1 MIFVKQLR
9 QIITMHQ
16 FTAFIRKEFYHIFRD
31 KRTMLILIVMPI
43 VQIVLFG
50 FAISSEIRNI
60 HTAVFA
66 HSNNSDTRYLV
77 NKLDASE
84 YFSVDYVVNSE
95 EELETLFRRNK
106 IELALVLSPDYGN
119 KPFSTDQ
126 LQILSDAT
134 EPNQGVTR
142 GNYALFALAK
152 IISEKKEAASVLP
165 NTGNENINVMTKM
178 LYNPQMKSAYNFVPG
193 VMGLILMLVCAM
205 MTSVSVVREKEY
217 GTMEVLLV
225 SPVSPLFVVV
235 AKAVPYIVLSLVN
248 LATILLLSV
257 FVLGVPISG
266 SFVALV
272 LVSLLFIVVSLSLG
286 LFISTVTNTQLTALL
301 VSAVVLMIPTLLLSG
316 IIFPVES
323 MPLPLQIISC
333 IIPARWFVEIVRRI
347 MIEGAPVIYLYK
359 EILIL
364 FFMAVLLIIVTVKK
378 FKSQVVG

>member
-1 MIFVKQLR
+1 
-9 QIITMHQ
+9 
-16 FTAFIRKEFYHIFRD
+16 
-31 KRTMLILIVMPI
+31 
-43 VQIVLFG
+43 
-50 FAISSEIRNI
+50 
-60 HTAVFA
+60 
-66 HSNNSDTRYLV
+66 
-77 NKLDASE
+77 
-84 YFSVDYVVNSE
+84 
-95 EELETLFRRNK
+95 
-106 IELALVLSPDYGN
+106 
-119 KPFSTDQ
+119 
-126 LQILSDAT
+126 
-134 EPNQGVTR
+134 
-142 GNYALFALAK
+142 
-152 IISEKKEAASVLP
+152 
-165 NTGNENINVMTKM
+165 M

-257 FVLGVPISG
+257 FVLGVPIAG

-364 FFMAVLLIIVTVKK
+364 FFMAVFLIIVTVRK
-378 FKSQVVG
+378 FQSQVVEE

>member
-1 MIFVKQLR
+1 
-9 QIITMHQ
+9 
-16 FTAFIRKEFYHIFRD
+16 
-31 KRTMLILIVMPI
+31 
-43 VQIVLFG
+43 
-50 FAISSEIRNI
+50 
-60 HTAVFA
+60 
-66 HSNNSDTRYLV
+66 
-77 NKLDASE
+77 
-84 YFSVDYVVNSE
+84 
-95 EELETLFRRNK
+95 
-106 IELALVLSPDYGN
+106 
-119 KPFSTDQ
+119 
-126 LQILSDAT
+126 
-134 EPNQGVTR
+134 
-142 GNYALFALAK
+142 
-152 IISEKKEAASVLP
+152 
-165 NTGNENINVMTKM
+165 M

-266 SFVALV
+266 SFVALII
-272 LVSLLFIVVSLSLG
+272 VSLLFIVVSLSLG

>member
-1 MIFVKQLR
+1 
-9 QIITMHQ
+9 
-16 FTAFIRKEFYHIFRD
+16 
-31 KRTMLILIVMPI
+31 
-43 VQIVLFG
+43 
-50 FAISSEIRNI
+50 
-60 HTAVFA
+60 
-66 HSNNSDTRYLV
+66 
-77 NKLDASE
+77 
-84 YFSVDYVVNSE
+84 
-95 EELETLFRRNK
+95 
-106 IELALVLSPDYGN
+106 
-119 KPFSTDQ
+119 
-126 LQILSDAT
+126 
-134 EPNQGVTR
+134 
-142 GNYALFALAK
+142 
-152 IISEKKEAASVLP
+152 
-165 NTGNENINVMTKM
+165 M

-235 AKAVPYIVLSLVN
+235 SKAVPYIVLSLVN

-257 FVLGVPISG
+257 FVLGVPIAG

-364 FFMAVLLIIVTVKK
+364 FFMAVFLIIVTVRK

>member
-1 MIFVKQLR
+1 
-9 QIITMHQ
+9 
-16 FTAFIRKEFYHIFRD
+16 
-31 KRTMLILIVMPI
+31 MLILIVMPI

-66 HSNNSDTRYLV
+66 PFNNSDTRYLV
-77 NKLDASE
+77 GKLDASE
-84 YFSVDYVVNSE
+84 YFSVDYIVNSE

-106 IELALVLSPDYGN
+106 IELALVLSPDYG

-364 FFMAVLLIIVTVKK
+364 FFMVVFLIIVTVRK

>member
-16 FTAFIRKEFYHIFRD
+16 FSAFIRKEFYHIFRD

-66 HSNNSDTRYLV
+66 PFNNSDTRYLV
-77 NKLDASE
+77 GKLDASE
-84 YFSVDYVVNSE
+84 YFSVDYIVNSE

-106 IELALVLSPDYGN
+106 IELALVLSPDYG

-364 FFMAVLLIIVTVKK
+364 FFMVVFLIIVTVRK

>member
-1 MIFVKQLR
+1 M
-9 QIITMHQ
+9 
-16 FTAFIRKEFYHIFRD
+16 
-31 KRTMLILIVMPI
+31 
-43 VQIVLFG
+43 
-50 FAISSEIRNI
+50 
-60 HTAVFA
+60 
-66 HSNNSDTRYLV
+66 
-77 NKLDASE
+77 
-84 YFSVDYVVNSE
+84 
-95 EELETLFRRNK
+95 
-106 IELALVLSPDYGN
+106 
-119 KPFSTDQ
+119 
-126 LQILSDAT
+126 
-134 EPNQGVTR
+134 
-142 GNYALFALAK
+142 
-152 IISEKKEAASVLP
+152 P

-257 FVLGVPISG
+257 FVLGVPIAG

-364 FFMAVLLIIVTVKK
+364 FFMAVFLIIVTVRK
-378 FKSQVVG
+378 FQSQVVEE

>member
-1 MIFVKQLR
+1 
-9 QIITMHQ
+9 
-16 FTAFIRKEFYHIFRD
+16 
-31 KRTMLILIVMPI
+31 
-43 VQIVLFG
+43 
-50 FAISSEIRNI
+50 
-60 HTAVFA
+60 
-66 HSNNSDTRYLV
+66 
-77 NKLDASE
+77 
-84 YFSVDYVVNSE
+84 
-95 EELETLFRRNK
+95 
-106 IELALVLSPDYGN
+106 
-119 KPFSTDQ
+119 
-126 LQILSDAT
+126 
-134 EPNQGVTR
+134 
-142 GNYALFALAK
+142 
-152 IISEKKEAASVLP
+152 
-165 NTGNENINVMTKM
+165 MTKM

-257 FVLGVPISG
+257 FVLGVPIAG
-266 SFVALV
+266 SFAALV

>member
-1 MIFVKQLR
+1 
-9 QIITMHQ
+9 
-16 FTAFIRKEFYHIFRD
+16 
-31 KRTMLILIVMPI
+31 
-43 VQIVLFG
+43 
-50 FAISSEIRNI
+50 
-60 HTAVFA
+60 
-66 HSNNSDTRYLV
+66 
-77 NKLDASE
+77 
-84 YFSVDYVVNSE
+84 
-95 EELETLFRRNK
+95 
-106 IELALVLSPDYGN
+106 
-119 KPFSTDQ
+119 
-126 LQILSDAT
+126 
-134 EPNQGVTR
+134 
-142 GNYALFALAK
+142 
-152 IISEKKEAASVLP
+152 
-165 NTGNENINVMTKM
+165 
-178 LYNPQMKSAYNFVPG
+178 
-193 VMGLILMLVCAM
+193 M

-257 FVLGVPISG
+257 FVLGVPIAG